1 MQSALS
7 LLAVRGLTSNTG
19 LIQDTVLLIVAI
31 RVAVLRHLVK
41 RQLLLIGRFLGIS
54 KFGISGSVPLRV
66 CCAVLAPGSGLRCLS
81 LTIAIRLACLRSY
94 CCQDH

>member
-7 LLAVRGLTSNTG
+7 LQIVRGLTSNTG

-54 KFGISGSVPLRV
+54 KFGISGTVPMPV
-66 CCAVLAPGSGLRCLS
+66 CCAVLALGGRLRCLS
-81 LTIAIRLACLRSY
+81 ITLPLDLPVAVSY